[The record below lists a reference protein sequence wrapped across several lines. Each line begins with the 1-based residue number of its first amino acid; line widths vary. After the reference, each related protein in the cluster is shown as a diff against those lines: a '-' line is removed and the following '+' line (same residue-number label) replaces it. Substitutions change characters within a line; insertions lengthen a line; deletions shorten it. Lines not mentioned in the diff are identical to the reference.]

1 MAVNSADS
9 LIAPFAPAVAA
20 EDPARGRFGGFSAEF
35 KHCLLAGR
43 RCSDCQLEL
52 FHGTDPR
59 VAANMHGS

>member
-1 MAVNSADS
+1 MTVNSADS
-9 LIAPFAPAVAA
+9 LVAPFAPAVAA
-20 EDPARGRFGGFSAEF
+20 EDPGRFGGFSAEF

-43 RCSDCQLEL
+43 RRSDCQLEL